1 MATKQE
7 LIDGIE
13 AAIAAGATV
22 VDSVVQLV
30 TNLVTAARDSI
41 DDKEE
46 LRAILD
52 SYEAQANRLAAAV
65 ATGTAAEDEEPVEND
80 TVSGGEDDGDLG
92 GEPAGDE
99 A

>member
-1 MATKQE
+1 METKQE

-13 AAIAAGATV
+13 AAISAGATV
-22 VDSVVQLV
+22 VESVVQLV

-52 SYEAQANRLAAAV
+52 SYEAQAARLAAAV
-65 ATGTAAEDEEPVEND
+65 ATGTAAEDEEPVE
-80 TVSGGEDDGDLG
+80 
-92 GEPAGDE
+92 GEPAEGE
-99 A
+99 EEVEG

>member
-46 LRAILD
+46 LLNILNA
-52 SYEAQANRLAAAV
+52 YEAQASKLAAAV
-65 ATGTAAEDEEPVEND
+65 ATGTVAEDEPPVE
-80 TVSGGEDDGDLG
+80 
-92 GEPAGDE
+92 GEPAEDE
-99 A
+99 DLED